1 MLQNDARRLQRHF
14 FSGAAPLQPD
24 RLGRVLIPQFLREY
38 AQLSSDV
45 VVVGVMNR
53 IEIWDRQ
60 AWTAERDEVESLSQ
74 ELAEHLSNNN
84 LL

>member
-1 MLQNDARRLQRHF
+1 
-14 FSGAAPLQPD
+14 
-24 RLGRVLIPQFLREY
+24 
-38 AQLSSDV
+38 
-45 VVVGVMNR
+45 MNR